1 MTNKK
6 VNKILTT
13 LDDLKDLSHIP
24 EGNKKRAM
32 ERNVAGLSEYML
44 LYRQAWSNLN
54 DIKELKNRAAAIVD
68 LETYRIKRALSK
80 QFAIAENDIL
90 VTRSRLS
97 KYINA
102 LLLDHNCA
110 AEEHN
115 KVNADELFRIVTAYE
130 NKEFRDNYFP
140 KKRLKNLAKNNLNLR
155 TFEFELEVAKQIRD
169 GKFRP
174 YKNMNKF
181 KTKEMCDKQIV
192 TLEKKVEACSDRKKS
207 LEETFRSMQ
216 YAKLISRFDK
226 VAHKSNKHTKISHV
240 HSDYVID
247 FENITKYYYNK
258 WMAFKVLKGFKLKIK
273 QGEFVVILGP
283 SGSGKTTLLNIMSGM
298 DKATYGKTIVNGNN
312 LIKMNDSQL
321 TQFRK
326 DNIGYI
332 FQQYGLL
339 PNLTVRENVEIGWN
353 LQSDKSKRLDIDSLL
368 KTVGMLEYSDK
379 FPYEL
384 SGGQQQRVSVAR
396 SMAKNPAIVFGDEP
410 TGAVDEEMSKQILQL
425 FVDINEKYNTTV
437 IIVTHNPIFAD
448 LASRVIKVNSGYVA
462 QNYVNK
468 HRKKVEELD
477 WSSTH

>member
-6 VNKILTT
+6 TNKILTT
-13 LDDLKDLSHIP
+13 LDDLKDLSRIP

-54 DIKELKNRAAAIVD
+54 DIKELKNRAAAVVD
-68 LETYRIKRALSK
+68 LETYRIKRALYK
-80 QFAIAENDIL
+80 QLAVAENEIL
-90 VTRSRLS
+90 IVRSRLS

-110 AEEHN
+110 GEHN
-115 KVNADELFRIVTAYE
+115 KLTVDELFKIVTAYE

-140 KKRLKNLAKNNLNLR
+140 NKRLKDLSKNNLNLR
-155 TFEFELEVAKQIRD
+155 MFEFELEVANQIRD
-169 GKFRP
+169 GKFHP
-174 YKNMNKF
+174 YKNINKF
-181 KTKEMCDKQIV
+181 KNKEMCNKQIAI
-192 TLEKKVEACSDRKKS
+192 LEKKVEACSDRKKS

-216 YAKLISRFDK
+216 YAKLISRFDNL
-226 VAHKSNKHTKISHV
+226 AHKTNKHTKISHI

-258 WMAFKVLKGFKLKIK
+258 WMAFKVLKGFELKIK

-298 DKATYGKTIVNGNN
+298 DKATYGKTVVNGNN

-368 KTVGMLEYSDK
+368 KTVGMLEYADK
-379 FPYEL
+379 FPHEL

-448 LASRVIKVNSGYVA
+448 LASRVIKVNSGYIA
-462 QNYVNK
+462 QNYVNE